1 MQEEEEGSQAVRAGC
16 QEEEVQE
23 VEALTGGQR

>member
-1 MQEEEEGSQAVRAGC
+1 MQEEEGSQAVRAGC

-23 VEALTGGQR
+23 VEALTGGKR